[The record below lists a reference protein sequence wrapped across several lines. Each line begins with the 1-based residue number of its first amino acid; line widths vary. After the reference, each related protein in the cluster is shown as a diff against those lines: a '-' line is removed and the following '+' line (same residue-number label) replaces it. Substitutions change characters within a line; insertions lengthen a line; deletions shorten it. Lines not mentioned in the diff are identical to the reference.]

1 MEDRDIMSDI
11 LRVRWTITPKIAPQ
25 PWIACSGCGKL
36 NAFRSSDK
44 VRLNANGRK
53 LDAWLIYK
61 CLTCDKTWN
70 RSIFE
75 RQNVREIDPRILEAL
90 HSNDPQW
97 IWAEAFNMQALRRK
111 SQRVDEFPE
120 YDVAKTVVHEA
131 AFFKTIEIELQVALP
146 VNMRLDRLLATELKI
161 SRTRL
166 QVLSDGGTIRMTS
179 DENDVV
185 MRRRIKTG
193 VVISIKLEPSD
204 QEIDWQS
211 LVAGNAC

>member
-25 PWIACSGCGKL
+25 PWITCSGCGKL

-131 AFFKTIEIELQVALP
+131 ALFKTIEIELQVALP
-146 VNMRLDRLLATELKI
+146 VNMRLNRLLATELKI

>member
-1 MEDRDIMSDI
+1 MSDI
-11 LRVRWTITPKIAPQ
+11 LRVRWTITPKTAPQ

-36 NAFRSSDK
+36 NAFRSSGK

-120 YDVAKTVVHEA
+120 YDVAKAVVHAA
-131 AFFKTIEIELQVALP
+131 AFSRQSRSSCKLP
-146 VNMRLDRLLATELKI
+146 FRSTCAWIVCWRPSLKSPARAFRCSVTEA
-161 SRTRL
+161 
-166 QVLSDGGTIRMTS
+166 QFG
-179 DENDVV
+179 
-185 MRRRIKTG
+185 
-193 VVISIKLEPSD
+193 
-204 QEIDWQS
+204 
-211 LVAGNAC
+211 

>member
-25 PWIACSGCGKL
+25 PWITCSGCGKL

-70 RSIFE
+70 RSISE

-179 DENDVV
+179 DQNDVV

>member
-36 NAFRSSDK
+36 NAFRSSGK

-75 RQNVREIDPRILEAL
+75 RQNVRDIDPRILEAL

-120 YDVAKTVVHEA
+120 YDVAKAVVHEA
-131 AFFKTIEIELQVALP
+131 AFFETIEIELQVALP
-146 VNMRLDRLLATELKI
+146 INMRLDRLLATELKI

>member
-1 MEDRDIMSDI
+1 MSDI

-25 PWIACSGCGKL
+25 PWITCSGCGKL

-131 AFFKTIEIELQVALP
+131 ALFKTIEIELQVALP
-146 VNMRLDRLLATELKI
+146 VNMRLNRLLATELKI

>member
-25 PWIACSGCGKL
+25 PWITCSGCGKL

>member
-36 NAFRSSDK
+36 NAFRSSGK

-111 SQRVDEFPE
+111 SQRVDEFAE
-120 YDVAKTVVHEA
+120 YDVAKGVVHEA

-179 DENDVV
+179 DESDVV

-193 VVISIKLEPSD
+193 VVISIKPEPSD

>member
-1 MEDRDIMSDI
+1 MSDI

-25 PWIACSGCGKL
+25 PWITCSGCGKL

-111 SQRVDEFPE
+111 SQRVDVFPE

>member
-75 RQNVREIDPRILEAL
+75 RQNVLEIDPRILEAL

>member
-25 PWIACSGCGKL
+25 PWITCSGCGKL

-111 SQRVDEFPE
+111 SQRVDVFPE